1 MTESPDTPESI
12 EAAGAV
18 KAAKEKAPKV
28 AKETVYSLSR
38 ASRCSGCDSKLAVG
52 EIVKLEKAEEDREA
66 LCRKCSKLDDLE
78 LIGKG
83 NAKITRL
90 AAKYSTRSYVVM
102 KWSEV
107 WKTYERLG
115 ILAEPQAID
124 KAEEEAQ
131 VKLANREKKA

>member
-1 MTESPDTPESI
+1 MTET
-12 EAAGAV
+12 V
-18 KAAKEKAPKV
+18 KKEKAQ
-28 AKETVYSLSR
+28 KEVVYSLSR
-38 ASRCSGCDSKLAVG
+38 ASRCHGCDKKLPLG
-52 EIVKLEKAEEDREA
+52 EIVKLQKAEEDREA
-66 LCRKCSKLDDLE
+66 LCRTCSKLDDLE

-90 AAKYSTRSYVVM
+90 AAKYSTVSYVVM

-115 ILAEPQAID
+115 ILAEPKAID

-131 VKLANREKKA
+131 VKLPNRESRKSS

>member
-1 MTESPDTPESI
+1 MAEP
-12 EAAGAV
+12 V
-18 KAAKEKAPKV
+18 KKEKAQ
-28 AKETVYSLSR
+28 KEVVYSLSR
-38 ASRCSGCDSKLAVG
+38 ASRCHGCDKKLPLG
-52 EIVKLEKAEEDREA
+52 EIVKLQKAEEDREA
-66 LCRKCSKLDDLE
+66 LCRTCSKLDDLE

-90 AAKYSTRSYVVM
+90 AAKYSTVSYVVM

-115 ILAEPQAID
+115 ILAEPKAID

-131 VKLANREKKA
+131 VKLASRESRKSK

>member
-1 MTESPDTPESI
+1 MTES
-12 EAAGAV
+12 G
-18 KAAKEKAPKV
+18 KKEKTPKEV
-28 AKETVYSLSR
+28 VYSLSR
-38 ASRCSGCDSKLAVG
+38 ASRCHGCDKKIPLG
-52 EIVKLEKAEEDREA
+52 EIVKLQGSEDDREA
-66 LCRKCSKLDDLE
+66 LCRSCSKLDDLE

-90 AAKYSTRSYVVM
+90 ASKYSTVSYVVM

-115 ILAEPQAID
+115 ILAEPKAID

-131 VKLANREKKA
+131 VKLANRESRAKS